1 MTCMETL
8 QGFNAAD
15 IMKTAMVNVDRALL
29 AAKVKSRILLQVHDE
44 LVIEVAKGE
53 LEKVQQLVIKGMNEA
68 AQLAVPLEVS
78 VGVGKS
84 WDEAAH

>member
-1 MTCMETL
+1 
-8 QGFNAAD
+8 
-15 IMKTAMVNVDRALL
+15 MKTAMINVDRALV

-53 LEKVQQLVIKGMNEA
+53 LEKVQALVIKGMNEA
-68 AQLAVPLEVS
+68 AELAVPLEVS

>member
-1 MTCMETL
+1 
-8 QGFNAAD
+8 
-15 IMKTAMVNVDRALL
+15 VDRALVS
-29 AAKVKSRILLQVHDE
+29 AKVKSRILLQVHDE

-53 LEKVQQLVIKGMNEA
+53 LAKVQELVIKGMNEA
-68 AQLAVPLEVS
+68 AELLVPLEVS

>member
-1 MTCMETL
+1 
-8 QGFNAAD
+8 
-15 IMKTAMVNVDRALL
+15 MKTAMINVDRALVS
-29 AAKVKSRILLQVHDE
+29 AKVKSRILLQVHDE

-53 LEKVQQLVIKGMNEA
+53 LTKVQELVIKGMNEA
-68 AQLAVPLEVS
+68 ASLLVPLEVS